1 MSEPV
6 TVPLWLL
13 LAIAAFALWSL
24 VDRLLMPSARWLLR
38 RRLNRLIDT
47 VNRRLA
53 VEIKPFQLTKRQV
66 LIDRLVY
73 DSHVVEAANEHARA
87 DHLPRDVVMAEV
99 RRYAREIVP
108 AFNAYVYFRIGYAL
122 ARALAQLLYRVR
134 LGFADAQTLAGVA
147 PGTTVVFVMNHRSNM
162 DYVLVAF
169 LAAERTALSYA
180 VGEWARIWPLQQ
192 LIRSMG
198 AYFVRRNSNN
208 PVYRRV
214 LERYVHMA
222 TEAGVAQAMYPE
234 GGLSRD
240 GRLREPKLGLY
251 DYMLKSFDPAGAH
264 DIVFVPVA
272 LNYDRVLEDRTL
284 LRSLDREAAR
294 RGVWFA
300 ARTAAGFW
308 LGQLWLMLT
317 GRWYRFGYACVNFGR
332 LVSARDW
339 LAANARR
346 PARSRQGAPLR
357 DHRPPGGRRDGAGRE
372 PRAGAAGIADRDRPA
387 RSRGSGRRVRAQAPG
402 GQADGRVRGARRQA
416 LRAARRPRLCDPCR
430 PAHAGAASSGE
441 GARGHVRRRTGRAS
455 PARLLRQ
462 FSGTLARTMIDKL
475 WRIFL
480 SAFYGFFTNRLS
492 TSAAAIAFYTMFA
505 LGPIMIFAIAIAEPF
520 VGKWMAEKAVL
531 DALGTIVDPEH
542 LRTIE
547 RFAQEDLF
555 KGGGVAAIIGA
566 SVLIYTGSRIFV
578 ELDDSFDVIWRGS
591 SPHSVHPVLASIRSR
606 LLALLMMVILGVLLI
621 AVIVTSVALSAYAG
635 VLQSFPGAGRVD
647 RPGDLRL
654 HPLRPAHRVLHPDLQ
669 VAADRRR
676 AMAVR
681 PAGRRRG
688 RGAVRGRQPGA
699 GLLLPGDAAHLGV
712 RRHRGLRRDHGV
724 DVLDRAHHPDRRPG
738 RPLDPRRA
746 HGEPPP
752 RGAEGQD

>member
-6 TVPLWLL
+6 AVPLWLF
-13 LAIAAFALWSL
+13 LAITAFALWSL
-24 VDRLLMPSARWLLR
+24 VDRLLVPSARWLLR

-53 VEIKPFQLTKRQV
+53 VEIRPFQLTKRQV

-73 DSHVVEAANEHARA
+73 DPQVVEAANEHARA
-87 DHLPRDVVMAEV
+87 NHLPRDVAMAEV

-134 LGFADAQTLAGVA
+134 LGFADAETQAGVA

-169 LAAERTALSYA
+169 LAAERTTLSYA

-240 GRLREPKLGLY
+240 GRLREPRLGLY

-284 LRSLDREAAR
+284 LRALDREAPR

-300 ARTAAGFW
+300 THTAARFW

-339 LAANARR
+339 LAAN
-346 PARSRQGAPLR
+346 G
-357 DHRPPGGRRDGAGRE
+357 
-372 PRAGAAGIADRDRPA
+372 
-387 RSRGSGRRVRAQAPG
+387 
-402 GQADGRVRGARRQA
+402 
-416 LRAARRPRLCDPCR
+416 
-430 PAHAGAASSGE
+430 
-441 GARGHVRRRTGRAS
+441 
-455 PARLLRQ
+455 
-462 FSGTLARTMIDKL
+462 
-475 WRIFL
+475 
-480 SAFYGFFTNRLS
+480 
-492 TSAAAIAFYTMFA
+492 
-505 LGPIMIFAIAIAEPF
+505 
-520 VGKWMAEKAVL
+520 
-531 DALGTIVDPEH
+531 
-542 LRTIE
+542 
-547 RFAQEDLF
+547 
-555 KGGGVAAIIGA
+555 
-566 SVLIYTGSRIFV
+566 
-578 ELDDSFDVIWRGS
+578 
-591 SPHSVHPVLASIRSR
+591 
-606 LLALLMMVILGVLLI
+606 
-621 AVIVTSVALSAYAG
+621 
-635 VLQSFPGAGRVD
+635 
-647 RPGDLRL
+647 GDLRSL
-654 HPLRPAHRVLHPDLQ
+654 DKERRFEIVARLAADVMKQ
-669 VAADRRR
+669 VAALVPVLPVSLIATVLIEAEAPIDEFDLKLRAGKLMAEFEACGARLYVPRGDRDYAIHVGLRMLALR
-676 AMAVR
+676 HLVEERDGMFAAV
-681 PAGRRRG
+681 PAERLLLAYYANSVAHLRG
-688 RGAVRGRQPGA
+688 R
-699 GLLLPGDAAHLGV
+699 
-712 RRHRGLRRDHGV
+712 
-724 DVLDRAHHPDRRPG
+724 
-738 RPLDPRRA
+738 
-746 HGEPPP
+746 
-752 RGAEGQD
+752 

>member
-6 TVPLWLL
+6 AVPLWLL

-24 VDRLLMPSARWLLR
+24 VDRLLVPSVRWLLR

-73 DSHVVEAANEHARA
+73 DSHVVEAANEHARVN
-87 DHLPRDVVMAEV
+87 HLPRDVVMAEV

-134 LGFADAQTLAGVA
+134 LGYADAQTQAGVA
-147 PGTTVVFVMNHRSNM
+147 SGTTVVFVMNHRSNM

-169 LAAERTALSYA
+169 LAAERTTLSYA

-264 DIVFVPVA
+264 DVVFVPVA

-300 ARTAAGFW
+300 TRTAASFW

-339 LAANARR
+339 LAANA
-346 PARSRQGAPLR
+346 
-357 DHRPPGGRRDGAGRE
+357 
-372 PRAGAAGIADRDRPA
+372 
-387 RSRGSGRRVRAQAPG
+387 
-402 GQADGRVRGARRQA
+402 
-416 LRAARRPRLCDPCR
+416 
-430 PAHAGAASSGE
+430 
-441 GARGHVRRRTGRAS
+441 
-455 PARLLRQ
+455 
-462 FSGTLARTMIDKL
+462 
-475 WRIFL
+475 
-480 SAFYGFFTNRLS
+480 
-492 TSAAAIAFYTMFA
+492 
-505 LGPIMIFAIAIAEPF
+505 
-520 VGKWMAEKAVL
+520 
-531 DALGTIVDPEH
+531 
-542 LRTIE
+542 
-547 RFAQEDLF
+547 
-555 KGGGVAAIIGA
+555 
-566 SVLIYTGSRIFV
+566 
-578 ELDDSFDVIWRGS
+578 
-591 SPHSVHPVLASIRSR
+591 
-606 LLALLMMVILGVLLI
+606 
-621 AVIVTSVALSAYAG
+621 
-635 VLQSFPGAGRVD
+635 
-647 RPGDLRL
+647 GDLRGL
-654 HPLRPAHRVLHPDLQ
+654 DKERRFDIIARLAADVMNQ
-669 VAADRRR
+669 VASLVPVLPVSLIATVLLDAEGPVDEFDLKLR
-676 AMAVR
+676 AGKLMAEFE
-681 PAGRRRG
+681 A
-688 RGAVRGRQPGA
+688 RGAKLYVPRGDRDYA
-699 GLLLPGDAAHLGV
+699 IHVGLRMLALRRLVEERDGLFAAVPDQRPLLAYYANSVAHL
-712 RRHRGLRRDHGV
+712 RER
-724 DVLDRAHHPDRRPG
+724 
-738 RPLDPRRA
+738 
-746 HGEPPP
+746 
-752 RGAEGQD
+752 